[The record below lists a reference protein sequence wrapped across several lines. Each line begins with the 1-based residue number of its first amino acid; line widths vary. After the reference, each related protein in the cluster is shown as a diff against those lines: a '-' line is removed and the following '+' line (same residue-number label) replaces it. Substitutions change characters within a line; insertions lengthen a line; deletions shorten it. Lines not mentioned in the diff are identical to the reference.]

1 MANQYFPLLPKLK
14 ENSAV
19 TPDKISIWED
29 ETYDFLDSLIKSL
42 AVSGDIKDIGTID
55 SIPDVWARPLLFEM
69 ALFDKQN
76 TNERQFIQ
84 GLHERVVNEWRCIMA
99 MLALNDIK
107 HLNLKVEEVQVKGGE
122 GAGSI
127 ERILKELA
135 PNKAISPD
143 SRWDTLYIIFYQGI
157 PLAMTSPT
165 TLVVSASDYTNRFG
179 GRLPQPWSSKGV
191 FLTDPVPYLMKS
203 DLEALFSWLS
213 KLRGNLN
220 NHPGIQKDDND
231 AYLQTMACLDDY
243 CRAIERQ
250 YQGQPALLSRF
261 RSGSLKINKGIFRYL
276 DVTVQA
282 KEASAAD
289 SQVRV
294 IPSAGRNPGK
304 DLLLVSPAMLRDAA
318 AVWGVP
324 VTQFLVWQ
332 GLTANDIS
340 EADLAGEHNQLHGVL
355 LKNTEFRRPEEFFTE
370 YMTVVEPENA
380 FPGSLH
386 IRGEELLAEDNLT
399 PIIPLKPEILEYFT
413 VPDIDDRLT
422 IEDNGDEYLV
432 HFAFPLSGTGAYPVD
447 YDFVKTYPKKDLI
460 YLQKNMPVIEIWP
473 NFRREGWQK
482 YYLYYENAE
491 AQNKSREIGS
501 DIFYVAPW
509 SYGTTAS
516 PDVPENGM
524 SNQYTALLKA
534 FPEVLLCTVNC
545 STQGSVRSLTAQ
557 TGMLL
562 LRQPETVEANDLSK
576 WQIGID
582 FGTSSTMIYYK
593 DNNYHP
599 KPLAFA
605 SHLFQVTDSGT
616 ARNFTYLNF
625 IPSITDQEDGSFLSI
640 FHQLN
645 TKKNNDKLLPLQDGH
660 VFPLQVENSD
670 KFLELG
676 ARVDA
681 NLKWRDGG
689 AGGNTRYKATSYLEQ
704 ICIQSEVEAALQGAA
719 QLNWEFSYPA
729 AFSDEERESFRKMC
743 NQALADACADTCF
756 DSSAKRV
763 DTQLES
769 VAAALHF
776 NKLNNS
782 DTNFGDGAI
791 CLDIGAG
798 TTDVSVISG
807 RPGKIVYH
815 TSLRF
820 AGRYLFAPIY
830 HKYQE
835 FFAADLQLED
845 ATPAQRTAIL
855 DADMRSHSD
864 QYLEKMANLTGDEKV
879 KKMLE
884 QSQAAMAGIFYYLGA
899 ILAKLHASGI
909 YTEDHVPD
917 IYVGGNGSRVFYWLT
932 GGGIFDSSSIRMRVL
947 RRMILA
953 SSGMEDNYRFDI
965 HLSDKPKI
973 EVACGMLEEK
983 PRHEL
988 FDEEGIDQR
997 LFGDTEDEYILS
1009 SVIAGEGFRVGD
1021 QEKGKEEFLSARDIA
1036 AGLEIQGLPEL
1047 DNFIHEFNE
1056 SKKSIWLNGIQLD
1069 ESAKDEIKK
1078 RVSGYYVA
1086 EKGKNVKEIHVE
1098 PVFIS
1103 ALKKLMEMLINGR

>member
-19 TPDKISIWED
+19 TPDKISTWEN

-42 AVSGDIKDIGTID
+42 AVSGDIKEIGTID

-84 GLHERVVNEWRCIMA
+84 GLHERVVNEWRCLMA

-107 HLNLKVEEVQVKGGE
+107 HLNLKVEEVQITGGE
-122 GAGSI
+122 NAGSI

-143 SRWDTLYIIFYQGI
+143 TAWETIYIIFYQGI

-165 TLVVSASDYTNRFG
+165 TLVASASDYTTRFQ
-179 GRLPQPWSSKGV
+179 GRLPQPWSSNGV
-191 FLTDPVPYLMKS
+191 FLTDPVPYLMNS
-203 DLEALFSWLS
+203 DLEALYSWLN
-213 KLRGNLN
+213 KLRSNLN
-220 NHPGIQKDDND
+220 AHPQIVKDDND

-250 YQGQPALLSRF
+250 YHGQPVLMSRF
-261 RSGSLKINKGIFRYL
+261 HSGSLKINKGIFRYL
-276 DVTVQA
+276 DLMVQA
-282 KEASAAD
+282 KEASAED
-289 SQVRV
+289 SQVRI
-294 IPSAGRNPGK
+294 IPSAGRSPAK
-304 DLLLVSPAMLRDAA
+304 QMLLVAPAMLKEAA
-318 AVWGVP
+318 AVWNVP
-324 VTQFLVWQ
+324 ITQLLVWQ
-332 GLTANDIS
+332 GLTANDIQ

-355 LKNTEFRRPEEFFTE
+355 LKEAEFRRPEEFFTD

-380 FPGSLH
+380 FPGSMH
-386 IRGEELLAEDNLT
+386 IRGEEQLAEENLT
-399 PIIPLKPEILEYFT
+399 PIVPLRSEILEYFT
-413 VPDIDDRLT
+413 VPDIADRLT

-432 HFAFPLSGTGAYPVD
+432 HFAFPLSGSGDRPVD
-447 YDFVKTYPKKDLI
+447 YDFVKRYPKKDLI
-460 YLQKNMPVIEIWP
+460 YLQKNVPVIEIWP
-473 NFRREGWQK
+473 NFLREGWQK

-501 DIFYVAPW
+501 DLFYVAPW
-509 SYGTTAS
+509 SYGVAPS
-516 PDVPENGM
+516 ADVPEDGM
-524 SNQYTALLKA
+524 SNQYTALIKS

-545 STQGSVRSLTAQ
+545 STQGSVRSMTAQ

-562 LRQPETVEANDLSK
+562 LKQPEVVEANDLSK

-593 DNNYHP
+593 DNKYNP

-676 ARVDA
+676 TRVDA

-689 AGGNTRYKATSYLEQ
+689 TGGNTRYKATSYLEQ

-719 QLNWEFSYPA
+719 QITWEFSYPA

-743 NQALADACADTCF
+743 YQALADACADTCF
-756 DSSAKRV
+756 SSSARQL

-769 VAAALHF
+769 VATALHF

-798 TTDVSVISG
+798 TTDISVISG
-807 RPGKIVYH
+807 RPGRIVYH

-830 HKYQE
+830 NKYQD
-835 FFAADLQLED
+835 FFATDLQLAD
-845 ATPAQRTAIL
+845 ATPEQRTAIL

-864 QYLEKMANLTGDEKV
+864 EYLEKMSNLTGNEEV
-879 KKMLE
+879 RKMLE
-884 QSQAAMAGIFYYLGA
+884 QAQVAMAGIFYYLGD
-899 ILAKLHASGI
+899 ILAKLHAGGI

-953 SSGMEDNYRFDI
+953 SSGMEDNYNFDI

-988 FDEEGIDQR
+988 FDEEGIEQK

-1009 SVIAGEGFRVGD
+1009 SVLAGEAFRVND
-1021 QEKGKEEFLSARDIA
+1021 KDLGKEDFLSARDIA
-1036 AGLEIQGLPEL
+1036 AGLEVKDLPEL
-1047 DNFIHEFNE
+1047 GKFIDQFNE
-1056 SKKSIWLNGIQLD
+1056 NRKSIWLNGIQLD
-1069 ESAKDEIKK
+1069 ENDRDNIKK
-1078 RVSGYYVA
+1078 RVSSYYVA
-1086 EKGKNVKEIHVE
+1086 EKGKNAKEIHVE

-1103 ALKKLMEMLINGR
+1103 GLKKLMEMLINEK